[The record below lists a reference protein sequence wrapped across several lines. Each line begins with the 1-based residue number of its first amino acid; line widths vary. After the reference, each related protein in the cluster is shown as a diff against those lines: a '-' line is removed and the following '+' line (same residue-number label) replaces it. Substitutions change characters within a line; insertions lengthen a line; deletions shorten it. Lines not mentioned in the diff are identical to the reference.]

1 MRLRFG
7 AAMTT
12 TTMVFRLNGEI
23 TSQALIWVRG
33 QLDACEGDLLLD
45 FSRLLRMTSDS
56 LPVLEEIADLLDGDA
71 KRVVLRGVNV
81 SIYKVLKL
89 VNLSQRF
96 RFVN

>member
-1 MRLRFG
+1 
-7 AAMTT
+7 MTT